1 MKKKVLM
8 IISLC
13 IILSSIF
20 MSDIV
25 GFSKPQKAPITVGLP
40 TNLPAIYIDPANI
53 SVSPGETFKVSVEI
67 FNLTNSF
74 WQTNTQWR
82 RGDDLGPWAAKY
94 PLYNYSLGNLL
105 GIEVQLGWDETVLKF
120 ASNVTKIPVEDHP
133 DGILHRPI
141 FKIKDEVNETHGFP
155 YPQPKESKYWLAYV
169 SFGAF
174 AQPFN
179 GNGTVCELTFEV
191 LKEGAS
197 NLTLTR
203 TQLSDPDGGRI
214 PHKFIS
220 AYMHTQVPIGD
231 VDGDRDVDIFDIVAI
246 AGAYG
251 SEEGDP
257 SYNPD
262 YDIDGDGDVDIV
274 DLVAATS
281 HYGETYP

>member
-1 MKKKVLM
+1 MKKKALM
-8 IISLC
+8 IISLY
-13 IILSSIF
+13 IILLSIF
-20 MSDIV
+20 WSNIV
-25 GFSKPQKAPITVGLP
+25 GISKPQKALTTVGLP
-40 TNLPAIYIDPANI
+40 TNMPAIYIDPANI

-82 RGDDLGPWAAKY
+82 RGDDLGPWSDF
-94 PLYNYSLGNLL
+94 PLYNYSLGNLF

-120 ASNVTKIPVEDHP
+120 VSNVTKIPVEDHP

-155 YPQPKESKYWLAYV
+155 FPYEDSEYWFAYV
-169 SFGAF
+169 SFGAL

-179 GNGTVCELTFEV
+179 GNGVVCELTFEV

-197 NLTLTR
+197 SLNLTVTKLA
-203 TQLSDPDGGRI
+203 DPDGKPI
-214 PHKFIS
+214 SHKFIS
-220 AYMHTQVPIGD
+220 AFVFTQDLTGD

-246 AGAYG
+246 ADAYG

-281 HYGETYP
+281 NYGESW